1 LSKAKPVLNDLNE
14 MGEGFAE
21 RVASALE
28 EIFDAIRNMVLLEGV
43 LVWF

>member
-1 LSKAKPVLNDLNE
+1 

-28 EIFDAIRNMVLLEGV
+28 EILDAIRNMVLLEGV